1 VLAHNVHPTYGELV
15 RLGTTGASVA
25 HCPTSNAA
33 LGSGLFPLDRHL
45 SAGVRVALGSDV
57 GAGTGFS
64 LFKEG
69 LQAYFVQQL
78 RGSDGVPLSAA
89 HLLYLA
95 TAAGAAALELTDQI
109 GDLSPGKRFDAI
121 WLHPDHDG
129 TLSQVLRHAN
139 GADDALA
146 KIFALATPS
155 DVAGV
160 WIDGV
165 AVGKANIDGQVGAA

>member
-1 VLAHNVHPTYGELV
+1 M
-15 RLGTTGASVA
+15 
-25 HCPTSNAA
+25 
-33 LGSGLFPLDRHL
+33 
-45 SAGVRVALGSDV
+45 RVALGSDV

-78 RGSDGVPLSAA
+78 RGADGVPLSAA

-95 TAAGAAALELTDQI
+95 TASGAAALELDDQI
-109 GDLSPGKRFDAI
+109 GDLSPGKRFDAM
-121 WLHPDHDG
+121 WLHPDDGG
-129 TLSQVLRHAN
+129 TLSRVLRHAN

-146 KIFALATPS
+146 KTFALATPS
-155 DVAGV
+155 DVARV

-165 AVGKANIDGQVGAA
+165 DVGDRVHNDEIGAASIPSLSVMRKGDTVE